1 MAAGGPGSL
10 QISPLDPWAPTCC
23 SQRSR
28 RPSVTTATCVDC
40 DDELTSILPLQE
52 KLSSF
57 YPVVF
62 AIEVLVGLLALSKL
76 TVLR

>member
-1 MAAGGPGSL
+1 M
-10 QISPLDPWAPTCC
+10 
-23 SQRSR
+23 
-28 RPSVTTATCVDC
+28 TTATCVNS
-40 DDELTSILPLQE
+40 DDELTSALALQE

-57 YPVVF
+57 YSVVF